1 MASRFDKDLEVQFRE
16 DVMLEF
22 KKLHEEIADL
32 RKQLS
37 QTKPIKEVVKES
49 SKKE

>member
-32 RKQLS
+32 RKQLLS
-37 QTKPIKEVVKES
+37 AKSVKEVEAKAV
-49 SKKE
+49 KKE